1 MVRSE
6 MAMRSAIGSKIRHAR
21 HRLGLTQVETARRL
35 DLSASY
41 LNLIEHD
48 QRPVTAKLLLRFR
61 EVLDIDA
68 DALSDGQSDVAAE
81 LVDALADPVFDADAI
96 DRSEAAATLRASS
109 ATAKAMANLYRAYC
123 RQRDRA
129 SELGEALRQR
139 ETLANINYEFR
150 TLVTTIRSFAEILA
164 DNPDIDLDQRRRFL
178 DIIVEDSKRL
188 VPLFGDLLEE
198 GADMAAAD
206 IDGHPPTEDV
216 AEFLYAND
224 GYFAELEDAAAVI
237 RAAAGIDAACTYERL
252 AACLERDYG
261 IVGRIVPA
269 APPRDGAEPEA
280 GRKRLDIPES
290 LSPEARLLAIA
301 KGLAAAA
308 CSDAITHRLGTARWA
323 TPEARDLARDALTDY
338 VAAAVVMPYDRFLA
352 AARELRHDIER
363 LMRRFCVDFEQVC
376 RRLTTLKR
384 PGAKG
389 IPFHLVRVDMA
400 GNVTW
405 RLGSSGFR
413 IPRYGATCALWNV
426 HSAFL
431 TPGVTR
437 VQLSRMPDGATYISV
452 ARAIP
457 AKSPEIVGSPRFQ
470 AIELGCDASFARDIV
485 YADGIDMSRR
495 NAAVPVGT
503 TCRLC
508 ERSACAQRALP
519 PFRGATTMAAE
530 DAAQTA
536 G

>member
-1 MVRSE
+1 MT
-6 MAMRSAIGSKIRHAR
+6 SAIGSRIRQAR
-21 HRLGLTQVETARRL
+21 RRLGLTQVEMARRL

-41 LNLIEHD
+41 LNLLEHD

-68 DALSDGQSDVAAE
+68 EALSNGGRSDIAAE

-96 DRSEAAATLRASS
+96 DRSEAAATLRASP
-109 ATAKAMANLYRAYC
+109 ATARAMANLYRAYC

-139 ETLANINYEFR
+139 EAPASINYEFR
-150 TLVTTIRSFAEILA
+150 TLVTTIRSFAEILT

-188 VPLFGDLLEE
+188 VPLFGDLLEG
-198 GADMAAAD
+198 GADMAAD

-216 AEFLYAND
+216 AEFLHAND

-237 RAAAGIDAACTYERL
+237 RAATGIDAACTYERL
-252 AACLERDYG
+252 AACLEQDHG
-261 IVGRIVPA
+261 LVCRIVPDM
-269 APPRDGAEPEA
+269 PPQDRAEPEA

-290 LSPEARLLAIA
+290 LPPEARLLAVA

-308 CSDAITHRLGTARWA
+308 CGDAITHRLGTVRWA

-363 LMRRFCVDFEQVC
+363 LMRRFCVDFEQAC

-413 IPRYGATCALWNV
+413 IPRHGGTCALWNV

-457 AKSPEIVGSPRFQ
+457 ADSPEIVGSPRFH

-485 YADGIDMSRR
+485 YADGIGMSRR
-495 NAAVPVGT
+495 GAAVPVGT

-519 PFRGATTMAAE
+519 PFRGSTTMAAE